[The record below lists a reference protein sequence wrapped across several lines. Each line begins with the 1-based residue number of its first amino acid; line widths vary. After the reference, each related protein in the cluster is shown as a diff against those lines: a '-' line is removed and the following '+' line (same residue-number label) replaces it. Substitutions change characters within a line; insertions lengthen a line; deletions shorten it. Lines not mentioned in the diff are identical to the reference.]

1 MTELDEQGTE
11 AVPPEQA
18 FLSSAL
24 DALTATPL
32 ETESAAASGEDG
44 PARPEQS
51 GSSAEPEAP
60 SAEPEVPSDGPPE
73 SEPAI
78 PEPAVVPEPAAGEP
92 EAAAEEPEPAQP
104 EPAAEEPSHAE
115 PANQLPVT
123 QPQASPES
131 ALPAEFAASRPS
143 VPWWPFLVYLGMW
156 LVGVGAAAWMFLQTS
171 STASIAGEAIY
182 PYVLRGGLV
191 LTALGPLV
199 ALGVWFVCWIV
210 AGRGHRTG
218 LLADSLLKGALT
230 TLTGVVVW
238 WVMLMAVDRVRF
250 DRLW

>member
-24 DALTATPL
+24 DALSATPL
-32 ETESAAASGEDG
+32 ETEPAAASSEDG
-44 PARPEQS
+44 PTRQEQS

-60 SAEPEVPSDGPPE
+60 SAEPEEPSARSPE
-73 SEPAI
+73 SEPA
-78 PEPAVVPEPAAGEP
+78 VPEPAAGGPEPVAEEP
-92 EAAAEEPEPAQP
+92 EAAAGQP
-104 EPAAEEPSHAE
+104 EAVAGEPSHPE
-115 PANQLPVT
+115 PANQAPVT
-123 QPQASPES
+123 QRLASPES
-131 ALPAEFAASRPS
+131 APPAEFVASRPS